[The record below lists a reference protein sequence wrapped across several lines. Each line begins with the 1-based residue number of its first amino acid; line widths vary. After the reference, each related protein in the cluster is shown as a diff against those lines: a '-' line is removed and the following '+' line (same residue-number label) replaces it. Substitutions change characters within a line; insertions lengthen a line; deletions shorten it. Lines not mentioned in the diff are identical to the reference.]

1 METLPKTSPAVQRTE
16 TFVKQGFKNMFVKV
30 FLQKPKYFPTK
41 MTIKFNHYHFSP
53 KIPNLPQKPYPCNK
67 QALTI
72 VKIINLNI
80 NTQQRCP

>member
-1 METLPKTSPAVQRTE
+1 MKTSPAAQRTE
-16 TFVKQGFKNMFVKV
+16 MFVKQGFKNIFVKV
-30 FLQKPKYFPTK
+30 FYKNPNYFPIRI
-41 MTIKFNHYHFSP
+41 TIKFNHYHFFP
-53 KIPNLPQKPYPCNK
+53 KNTLIYPQKPYLYNK

>member
-1 METLPKTSPAVQRTE
+1 MVNMKTSLAAQRTE
-16 TFVKQGFKNMFVKV
+16 TFEEQGFKNIFVKV
-30 FLQKPKYFPTK
+30 FFTKTYFPSK
-41 MTIKFNHYHFSP
+41 ITIKLNHYHFSQ
-53 KIPNLPQKPYPCNK
+53 KNTLVYPQKPSLCDK